1 MSSPVAAPSQQQLSS
16 EAIADRYRT
25 MRTIREFEERVHK
38 HFAIGDI
45 PGFVHLYAG
54 EEAIATAICGELR
67 DEDYIAST
75 HRGHGHAIA
84 KGCDVKLMM
93 AELFARRTGL
103 CKGKGGSMHIAD
115 LHRGMLGA
123 NGIVGGGIPLAVG
136 VGLSAK
142 VRGTDQVGVVFLGDG
157 ATNEGTFAESV
168 NLAAVWK
175 GPTIFVIENNF
186 YAESTGTSHGL
197 SGVDPYM
204 RAVGYGIPGVQVD
217 GTDFFAV
224 REAALE
230 ALARARAGEGPSI
243 LECRAG
249 RFYGHF
255 EGDTQTYR
263 APGEIDDLKE
273 NHDPLK
279 IFRAACADSGLTEEL
294 VAEIDAEAIALL
306 DEAVAE
312 AHAAPK
318 PGPREL
324 MTDVYARY

>member
-1 MSSPVAAPSQQQLSS
+1 MSSPGAVQS
-16 EAIADRYRT
+16 EELTVEQIADRYRT

-54 EEAIATAICGELR
+54 EEAIAVGVCSELG
-67 DEDYIAST
+67 DADYIAST

-115 LHRGMLGA
+115 LDRGMLGA
-123 NGIVGGGIPLAVG
+123 NGIVGGGIPLVVG

-142 VRGTDQVGVVFLGDG
+142 VRETEQVGVVFLGDG
-157 ATNEGTFAESV
+157 ATNEGTFAESL

-175 GPTIFVIENNF
+175 APTIFVIENNG
-186 YAESTGTSHGL
+186 YAESTGTSFAL
-197 SGVDPYM
+197 SGVEPHT
-204 RAVGYGIPGVQVD
+204 RAVGYGVPGVKVD
-217 GTDFFAV
+217 GTDYFAV
-224 REAALE
+224 QAATRE
-230 ALARARAGEGPSI
+230 ALARARRGEGPSVI
-243 LECRAG
+243 ECQAG

-263 APGEIDDLKE
+263 APGEIDDLKA

-279 IFRAACADSGLTEEL
+279 IFRAATADTGLGDEL
-294 VAEIDAEAIALL
+294 VAQIDAEVIALL
-306 DEAVAE
+306 DAAIAE
-312 AHAAPK
+312 ASAAPQ

-324 MTDVYARY
+324 MTDIYASY

>member
-1 MSSPVAAPSQQQLSS
+1 MSAPVAAPIRELSV
-16 EAIADRYRT
+16 EEIADRYRT

-54 EEAIATAICGELR
+54 EEAIAVGVCSELR
-67 DEDYIAST
+67 QDDYIAST

-84 KGCDVKLMM
+84 KGCDVKPMM

-115 LHRGMLGA
+115 LDRGMLGA

-157 ATNEGTFAESV
+157 ATNEGTFAESM
-168 NLAAVWK
+168 NLAAAWGVACV
-175 GPTIFVIENNF
+175 FVIENNG
-186 YAESTGTSHGL
+186 YAESTGTSFAL
-197 SGVDPYM
+197 SGVPPHK
-204 RAVGYGIPGVQVD
+204 RADGYGIPAAEVD
-217 GTDFFAV
+217 GTDYYAV
-224 REAALE
+224 RAATRE
-230 ALARARAGEGPSI
+230 ALARARAGEGPTL

-263 APGEIDDLKE
+263 APGEIDELKA

-279 IFRAACADSGLTEEL
+279 IFRAASAGLGEEA
-294 VAEIDAEAIALL
+294 VAAIDAEVVALL
-306 DEAVAE
+306 DEALAE
-312 AHAAPK
+312 AAAAPK

-324 MTDVYARY
+324 MTDIYASY